1 MNRIE
6 SKMSNLL
13 TVMNI
18 MCNIFNFAQDCMS
31 NFTGGMVSG
40 TSQFG
45 VYSMCPEDFQ
55 APGY

>member
-1 MNRIE
+1 
-6 SKMSNLL
+6 
-13 TVMNI
+13 

-31 NFTGGMVSG
+31 NFTGVMVSG